1 MKVVVDANI
10 FLSVILNETE
20 KQKIIKLTFD
30 CEIISPS
37 VLPFEIGN
45 ALSAMNKQKKLSE
58 KEVLECFAIF
68 NKIPVRLIET
78 DIRSALEIAIKNN
91 IYAYDAYYLEI
102 AKRLKIAILTLD
114 NKMIEVAKQM
124 KISIIEVL

>member
-1 MKVVVDANI
+1 VKVVVDANI

-20 KQKIIKLTFD
+20 KQKIIELTLD

-45 ALSAMNKQKKLSE
+45 ALSAMNKQKNLSE

-68 NKIPVRLIET
+68 NKIPVRLIEI
-78 DIRSALEIAIKNN
+78 DIKSALEIAIKNN

-102 AKRLKIAILTLD
+102 AKRLKIAMLTLD